1 MEFLI
6 GVILLLQVVV
16 LIQIMLIG
24 KQMLQ
29 RMEVLG
35 KNFSRNTELLEEK
48 GVLEVADNEVK
59 SCESDSS
66 GAKKDRKNQEELL
79 NEVLSEV
86 FS

>member
-6 GVILLLQVVV
+6 GIILLLQVVV
-16 LIQIMLIG
+16 SIQIMLIG

-29 RMEVLG
+29 RMEALE
-35 KNFSRNTELLEEK
+35 KNFSRNTEVLEEK
-48 GVLEVADNEVK
+48 GVLEVVNDEAK
-59 SCESDSS
+59 SCESGSS
-66 GAKKDRKNQEELL
+66 GAEKDRKNQEELL

>member
-35 KNFSRNTELLEEK
+35 KIFSRNTELLEEK
-48 GVLEVADNEVK
+48 GVLEVTDNEVK
-59 SCESDSS
+59 SWESDSS
-66 GAKKDRKNQEELL
+66 GAKEDRKNQEELL

>member
-35 KNFSRNTELLEEK
+35 KIFSRNTELLEEK
-48 GVLEVADNEVK
+48 GVLEVTDNEVK
-59 SCESDSS
+59 SWESDSS